1 MPGLSIGQIGLG
13 LGRRSAGSSAPSYSP
28 SVLFS
33 ASEAGFWAPV
43 ATSRMW
49 QDTGRTSPVTTVGQS
64 VASWELTTAS
74 GVVYATQ
81 STAGQQPTYQL
92 DGSLPYLSFDGTDDS
107 LSVALDLSATN
118 AATVIAGVRK
128 DTDASLGVILEHTA
142 NINTNTGSFYLIAAE
157 DATTLRYTVLGRGT
171 AGVAVNQRSALT
183 GTGAAVDKAVI
194 AGLYSIATPSN
205 QIRRN
210 KTAFTAA
217 VGGQGVGNY
226 ANSTL
231 FIGRRG
237 GASLPFSG
245 RIYGLIVR
253 GAATTGT
260 SLTDAE
266 DWVNGLTAAY

>member
-28 SVLFS
+28 SVLFA

-92 DGSLPYLSFDGTDDS
+92 DGSLPYLSFDGTDDW
-107 LSVALDLSATN
+107 LSVALDLSAIDEV
-118 AATVIAGVRK
+118 TVIAGVQK
-128 DTDASLGVILEHTA
+128 NTDATTGIVVEHTA
-142 NINTNTGSFYLIAAE
+142 NANANIGSFFMVTAANS
-157 DATTLRYTVLGRGT
+157 TTQRYAVFGRGNAAPT
-171 AGVAVNQRSALT
+171 AAQQSNATS
-183 GTGAAVDKAVI
+183 GTAIEKAVL
-194 AGLYSIATPSN
+194 AGLYSIDPPSN

-217 VGGQGVGNY
+217 VTSQGTGNY

-231 FIGRRG
+231 YIGRRG
-237 GASLPFSG
+237 GTTLPLDG

-253 GAATTGT
+253 GAPTTGA

-266 DWVNGLTAAY
+266 DWMNGLTAAY